1 MEEKLKEMIEQMR
14 PYLIMDGGDIEYV
27 KYEDNYLYVKL
38 SGSCLHCMY
47 QDNTIND
54 FIFEY
59 FKKEVPELA
68 GIINV
73 NL

>member
-59 FKKEVPELA
+59 FKAEVPELA

>member
-59 FKKEVPELA
+59 FKTEVPELA

-73 NL
+73 SL